1 MCGYLTELALTQ
13 RPGPLKYAGIHQQR
27 QKYFSCPGQLRPAR
41 GWSFRRCLLQMCCVT
56 MRSTHLS
63 TWITQELK
71 SRFAA
76 LAASRGVSD
85 SALLKQLIELAVMG
99 ATPELALTERPVAV
113 ARDARITIRLVSA
126 DRLLLRERAAA
137 RGMRAASYVSTL
149 TRAHL
154 RSLSPLPDREIE
166 AMQAIAVQLSAMCR
180 NIRTIALTSP
190 SAGLTPDHTRTMLK
204 LCEATRDY
212 VRGLMSANIRSW
224 ENGHDETV
232 PRA

>member
-1 MCGYLTELALTQ
+1 
-13 RPGPLKYAGIHQQR
+13 
-27 QKYFSCPGQLRPAR
+27 
-41 GWSFRRCLLQMCCVT
+41 MCCVT
-56 MRSTHLS
+56 VRSTHLS
-63 TWITQELK
+63 TWIPQELK

-76 LAASRGVSD
+76 LAASRGNSD
-85 SALLKQLIELAVMG
+85 SALLKQLVELAVIG
-99 ATPELALTERPVAV
+99 AAPELALTERPVAV
-113 ARDARITIRLVSA
+113 ARDARITVRLVPA

-154 RSLSPLPDREIE
+154 RSLSPLPDREFE
-166 AMQAIAVQLSAMCR
+166 AMQAIALQLSAMGR

-212 VRGLMSANIRSW
+212 VKRLLSINIRSW
-224 ENGHDETV
+224 ETGHDETL

>member
-1 MCGYLTELALTQ
+1 
-13 RPGPLKYAGIHQQR
+13 
-27 QKYFSCPGQLRPAR
+27 
-41 GWSFRRCLLQMCCVT
+41 MCCVT
-56 MRSTHLS
+56 VRSTHLS
-63 TWITQELK
+63 TWIPSELK

-76 LAASRGVSD
+76 LAASRGISD
-85 SALLKQLIELAVMG
+85 SALLKQLVELAVVR
-99 ATPELALTERPVAV
+99 AAPELAVTERLAAV
-113 ARDARITIRLVSA
+113 ARDARITVRLVPA

-166 AMQAIAVQLSAMCR
+166 AMQAITSQLSAMAR

-212 VRGLMSANIRSW
+212 VKRLLSINIRSW
-224 ENGHDETV
+224 ETGHDETL